1 MDLQFIDDKI
11 LYDICKNVIFVIEKA
26 SLNIDKNLHKN
37 IIDPFSA
44 IFDASFKDI
53 SLSKWVEQ
61 EKSRQIQKT
70 FQNAIGNFH
79 QKVLGSI
86 RGWKNL
92 EKGNVADVLNEDK
105 KIIAEVKNK
114 FNTTKGNHKIAIYDD
129 LEELITNKY
138 KGYVGYYVAILTKKR
153 FDKAFTP
160 SDNKKHIRR
169 SENEKIREIDGAT
182 FYDMATGEK
191 DAAKKLYHALPAILA
206 DITKANKNN
215 LLKDPLFEEFFEKA
229 FK

>member
-1 MDLQFIDDKI
+1 
-11 LYDICKNVIFVIEKA
+11 
-26 SLNIDKNLHKN
+26 LHKN

-153 FDKAFTP
+153 FDRAFTP

-206 DITKANKNN
+206 DITKANKN
-215 LLKDPLFEEFFEKA
+215 LFEEFFEKA